1 MLKKIIGAICSI
13 AIIMSFDISST
24 ASYQETNNERVTLM
38 EYQLQFEE
46 MSNKELNDFIDSIAA
61 QYNSQAR
68 TSVVVPTASLRA
80 AWLAAA
86 QIAKNMG
93 YPCAGTLVEKSAMG
107 ANYNET
113 NGMFAQKIKTTSAF
127 ARWRKNHT
135 ETSLI
140 FEKHDNAD
148 LFYALHKTSCSFSG
162 NSSGA
167 RATVSD
173 IFDFKPEQYGD
184 IFTAS
189 VNNWAWLSQQ
199 IGALSNIRVAIVIYL

>member
-148 LFYALHKTSCSFSG
+148 LFYALHQTACLFSG

-167 RATVSD
+167 RATVTD
-173 IFDFKPEQYGD
+173 TYDFKPERYND
-184 IFTAS
+184 IFASS
-189 VNNWAWLSQQ
+189 VNNWAWLCQQ
-199 IGALSNIRVAIVIYL
+199 TGVLRNIQVTIVIYL

>member
-1 MLKKIIGAICSI
+1 
-13 AIIMSFDISST
+13 MSFDIPST
-24 ASYQETNNERVTLM
+24 ASYQEANNERVTLM

-68 TSVVVPTASLRA
+68 TSVLVPTASLRA

-93 YPCAGTLVEKSAMG
+93 YPCAGTLVEKSATG
-107 ANYNET
+107 ANYYET

-127 ARWRKNHT
+127 AMWKRNYT
-135 ETSLI
+135 QPGFAI
-140 FEKHDNAD
+140 EKHDNAD
-148 LFYALHKTSCSFSG
+148 LFYALHSVNCSFSG

-173 IFDFKPEQYGD
+173 TYDFKPERYGD

-189 VNNWAWLSQQ
+189 INNWAWLSQQ
-199 IGALSNIRVAIVIYL
+199 TGALSNIKVTIVIYL